1 MNRTERLY
9 ALVEELRAV
18 SPRPRSVHWLAAR
31 FEVSSRTIER
41 DINALQRTG
50 ASIWAEPGRTGG
62 YCLNSDQTLPPVNFT
77 PQEAAA
83 MSVALQK
90 LEGTP
95 FWMAASS
102 GLRKLVSVMKSED
115 AAVARDHAG
124 RIHFLG
130 DGQMNDGQ
138 TTAGEAQSPISHLIA
153 DALSAGHVLRI
164 GYTDSDGNTTNREIE
179 PVGYIGSA
187 TGWYLIAWCRLRD
200 GVRVFRTDRIT
211 TVVATTEKPARREL
225 SADDLDIRYGELRQA
240 TLH

>member
-1 MNRTERLY
+1 
-9 ALVEELRAV
+9 
-18 SPRPRSVHWLAAR
+18 
-31 FEVSSRTIER
+31 
-41 DINALQRTG
+41 
-50 ASIWAEPGRTGG
+50 
-62 YCLNSDQTLPPVNFT
+62 
-77 PQEAAA
+77 